1 MRQFQEIGR
10 GIVHKVTIMVQTQ
23 RVGHIVGVLV
33 LASFFFKGL
42 SFLVKYK
49 FQSLQKYGNV
59 LNYNISNLKEYVLT
73 LDTH

>member
-33 LASFFFKGL
+33 LAFFFNGL
-42 SFLVKYK
+42 SFLVKNK

-59 LNYNISNLKEYVLT
+59 LNYNSSNLKEYVIT